1 MKIDQEILIHCTDT
15 EKDVKGKVIR
25 LYRGGLDVAVQNA
38 IIKLKLKNNNLYV
51 GNLHGL
57 EFTFIDKEI
66 WSSQRYKWIEIKKR
80 N

>member
-1 MKIDQEILIHCTDT
+1 MRIDQEILIHCTDT

-38 IIKLKLKNNNLYV
+38 IIKLKLKKNNLYV

-57 EFTFIDKEI
+57 EFTFIDKKFDHRRVINE
-66 WSSQRYKWIEIKKR
+66 
-80 N
+80 

>member
-1 MKIDQEILIHCTDT
+1 MRIDQEIIIHCTDT

-66 WSSQRYKWIEIKKR
+66 RSL
-80 N
+80 

>member
-1 MKIDQEILIHCTDT
+1 MRIDQEIIIHCTDT

-51 GNLHGL
+51 GNFHG
-57 EFTFIDKEI
+57 
-66 WSSQRYKWIEIKKR
+66 
-80 N
+80 